1 MITRRFFAG
10 CAICVAGLTATAV
23 RADAPSFKR
32 TIVNKIEQPGDQLAT
47 IQVLVDIDA
56 TYLVAPHTHPGVE
69 TAYILEGGGEF
80 MMKGAANRKV
90 GPGDT
95 FQVPTDTPHA
105 LQNGAK
111 ATKVMS
117 IYVVDKAKP
126 LASPATL

>member
-1 MITRRFFAG
+1 MISRRFFAG
-10 CAICVAGLTATAV
+10 CAICDAGLTATSA
-23 RADAPSFKR
+23 RADAPTFKR
-32 TIVNKIEQPGDQLAT
+32 TILNKIEQPGDTLVT
-47 IQVLVDIDA
+47 VQVQVDIDA
-56 TYLVAPHTHPGVE
+56 TYFVAAHTHPGVE

-111 ATKVMS
+111 ATKVLS
-117 IYVVDKAKP
+117 IYVVDKARP